1 MTGAPGGGVELL
13 ERALAY
19 TRGSL
24 LHVTPAHLRLPTP
37 CAAWDLD
44 RLLTHMDDVLD
55 AFTEGAGGAVA
66 LRPSTPLDVRVATLQ
81 SKACD
86 LLGAWSGPHAPD
98 VVHVA
103 GLPVPTE
110 VLLRAAA
117 LEIAVHGWDVA
128 ETTARTTGVPS
139 SLPAALARHLL
150 PVAAGLVADA
160 DRGTRFGPGVDLG
173 PGSGASTRL
182 LAFLGRRPGRHLTG
196 PLPLDSLNTGPERR
210 SAS

>member
-1 MTGAPGGGVELL
+1 MSDAPAGGVELL
-13 ERALAY
+13 ERAIAY

-24 LHVTPAHLRLPTP
+24 LPVTPAHLRLPTP

-55 AFTEGAGGAVA
+55 AFTEGARGAVA

-81 SKACD
+81 AKACD

-117 LEIAVHGWDVA
+117 LEITVHGWDVA
-128 ETTARTTGVPS
+128 ETTRTTGEAS
-139 SLPAALARHLL
+139 ALPEALARQLL

-160 DRGTRFGPGVDLG
+160 DRGTRFGPGAEVDPAG
-173 PGSGASTRL
+173 GASSRL
-182 LAFLGRRPGRHLTG
+182 LAFLGRLPGRHLTG
-196 PLPLDSLNTGPERR
+196 PVPLDSPHYGPERR